1 MFRLSEHLT
10 LSNPEAEFQME
21 KRNGIFEGND
31 PFVIAQRWL
40 SEAEVCEI
48 NDPNA
53 MALSTVDQSGFPN
66 ARMVLLKS
74 IEPNAFVFYT
84 NYESRKSN
92 EINETAK
99 GAICFY
105 WKSLNRQVRLTGS
118 INKVSDQ
125 VSDKY
130 YQSRSRGSRIG
141 AWASKQSRELESR
154 EVLMEKVKLLESKY
168 DEDIPRPTFWGGFA
182 LKPDEFEFWEDGDF
196 RLHDRF
202 VLKPTSLK
210 NEWTAKRYYP

>member
-1 MFRLSEHLT
+1 
-10 LSNPEAEFQME
+10 ME
-21 KRNGIFEGND
+21 LDRIVD
-31 PFVIAQRWL
+31 PILLFKNWL
-40 SEAEVCEI
+40 SEAEKNEI
-48 NDPNA
+48 RDPNA
-53 MALSTVDQSGFPN
+53 MQLATVSKNGMPSV
-66 ARMVLLKS
+66 RTVLLKDIIDTS
-74 IEPNAFVFYT
+74 FVFYT

-154 EVLMEKVKLLESKY
+154 EILMEKVKLLESKY

-202 VLKPTSLK
+202 VLKPTALK
-210 NEWTAKRYYP
+210 NEWIAKRYYP

>member
-1 MFRLSEHLT
+1 LELDR
-10 LSNPEAEFQME
+10 
-21 KRNGIFEGND
+21 IVD
-31 PFVIAQRWL
+31 PILLFKNWL
-40 SEAEVCEI
+40 SEAEKNEI
-48 NDPNA
+48 RDPNA
-53 MALSTVDQSGFPN
+53 MQLATVSKNGMPSV
-66 ARMVLLKS
+66 RTVLLKDIIDTS
-74 IEPNAFVFYT
+74 FVFYT

-118 INKVSDQ
+118 VNKVSDQ

-202 VLKPTSLK
+202 VLKPTALK
-210 NEWTAKRYYP
+210 NEWTARRYYP

>member
-1 MFRLSEHLT
+1 LELD
-10 LSNPEAEFQME
+10 
-21 KRNGIFEGND
+21 KIVD
-31 PFVIAQRWL
+31 PILLFKNWL
-40 SEAEVCEI
+40 SEAEKNEI
-48 NDPNA
+48 RDPNA
-53 MALSTVDQSGFPN
+53 MQLATVSKNGMPSV
-66 ARMVLLKS
+66 RTVLLKDIIDTS
-74 IEPNAFVFYT
+74 FVFYT

>member
-1 MFRLSEHLT
+1 
-10 LSNPEAEFQME
+10 ME
-21 KRNGIFEGND
+21 LDKIVD
-31 PFVIAQRWL
+31 PILLFKNWL
-40 SEAEVCEI
+40 SEAEKNEI
-48 NDPNA
+48 RDPNA
-53 MALSTVDQSGFPN
+53 MQLATVSKNGMPSV
-66 ARMVLLKS
+66 RTVLLKDIIDTS
-74 IEPNAFVFYT
+74 FVFYT

-141 AWASKQSRELESR
+141 AWASKQSRELVSR

-202 VLKPTSLK
+202 VLKPTALE
-210 NEWTAKRYYP
+210 NEWIAKRYYP

>member
-1 MFRLSEHLT
+1 
-10 LSNPEAEFQME
+10 ME
-21 KRNGIFEGND
+21 LDKIVD
-31 PFVIAQRWL
+31 PILLFKNWL
-40 SEAEVCEI
+40 SKAEKNEI
-48 NDPNA
+48 RDPNA
-53 MALSTVDQSGFPN
+53 MQLATVSKNGMPSV
-66 ARMVLLKS
+66 RTVLLKDIIDTS
-74 IEPNAFVFYT
+74 FVFYT

-182 LKPDEFEFWEDGDF
+182 LKPDEFEFWEDGNF

-202 VLKPTSLK
+202 VLKPTALK

>member
-1 MFRLSEHLT
+1 
-10 LSNPEAEFQME
+10 ME
-21 KRNGIFEGND
+21 LDKIVD
-31 PFVIAQRWL
+31 PILLFKNWL
-40 SEAEVCEI
+40 SEAEKNEI
-48 NDPNA
+48 RDPNA
-53 MALSTVDQSGFPN
+53 MQLATVSKNGMPSV
-66 ARMVLLKS
+66 RTVLLKDIIDTS
-74 IEPNAFVFYT
+74 FVFYT

-168 DEDIPRPTFWGGFA
+168 DQDIPRPMFWGGFA

-202 VLKPTSLK
+202 VLKPTALK

>member
-1 MFRLSEHLT
+1 
-10 LSNPEAEFQME
+10 ME
-21 KRNGIFEGND
+21 LDKIVD
-31 PFVIAQRWL
+31 PILLFKNWL
-40 SEAEVCEI
+40 SEAEKNEI
-48 NDPNA
+48 RDPNA
-53 MALSTVDQSGFPN
+53 MQLATVSKNGMPSV
-66 ARMVLLKS
+66 RTVLLKDIIDTS
-74 IEPNAFVFYT
+74 FVFYT

-202 VLKPTSLK
+202 VLKPTALQ
-210 NEWTAKRYYP
+210 NEWIARRYYP

>member
-1 MFRLSEHLT
+1 
-10 LSNPEAEFQME
+10 ME
-21 KRNGIFEGND
+21 LDKIVD
-31 PFVIAQRWL
+31 PILLFKNWL
-40 SEAEVCEI
+40 SEAEKNEI
-48 NDPNA
+48 RDPNA
-53 MALSTVDQSGFPN
+53 MQLATVSKNGMPSV
-66 ARMVLLKS
+66 RTVLLKDIIDTS
-74 IEPNAFVFYT
+74 FVFYT

-118 INKVSDQ
+118 VNKVSDQ

-130 YQSRSRGSRIG
+130 YQSRSRGSRIA

-182 LKPDEFEFWEDGDF
+182 LKPDEFEFWEDGNF

-202 VLKPTSLK
+202 VLKPTALK

>member
-1 MFRLSEHLT
+1 
-10 LSNPEAEFQME
+10 ME
-21 KRNGIFEGND
+21 LDKIVD
-31 PFVIAQRWL
+31 PILLFKNWL
-40 SEAEVCEI
+40 SEAEKNEI
-48 NDPNA
+48 RDPNA
-53 MALSTVDQSGFPN
+53 MQLATVSKNGMPSV
-66 ARMVLLKS
+66 RTVLLKDIIDTS
-74 IEPNAFVFYT
+74 FVFYT

-182 LKPDEFEFWEDGDF
+182 LKPDEFEFWEDGNF

-202 VLKPTSLK
+202 VLTPTALK

>member
-1 MFRLSEHLT
+1 
-10 LSNPEAEFQME
+10 ME
-21 KRNGIFEGND
+21 LDRIVD
-31 PFVIAQRWL
+31 PILLFKNWL
-40 SEAEVCEI
+40 SEAEKNEI
-48 NDPNA
+48 RDPNA
-53 MALSTVDQSGFPN
+53 MQLATVSKNGMPSV
-66 ARMVLLKS
+66 RTVLLKDIIDTS
-74 IEPNAFVFYT
+74 FVFYT

-118 INKVSDQ
+118 VNKVSDQ

-202 VLKPTSLK
+202 VLKPTALK

>member
-1 MFRLSEHLT
+1 LELD
-10 LSNPEAEFQME
+10 
-21 KRNGIFEGND
+21 KIVD
-31 PFVIAQRWL
+31 PILLFKNWL
-40 SEAEVCEI
+40 SEAEKNEI
-48 NDPNA
+48 RDPNA
-53 MALSTVDQSGFPN
+53 MQLATVSKNGMPSV
-66 ARMVLLKS
+66 RTVLLKDIIDTS
-74 IEPNAFVFYT
+74 FVFYT

-202 VLKPTSLK
+202 ILKPTALE
-210 NEWTAKRYYP
+210 NEWIARRYYP

>member
-1 MFRLSEHLT
+1 
-10 LSNPEAEFQME
+10 ME
-21 KRNGIFEGND
+21 LDKIVD
-31 PFVIAQRWL
+31 PILLFKNWL
-40 SEAEVCEI
+40 SEAEKNEI
-48 NDPNA
+48 RDPNA
-53 MALSTVDQSGFPN
+53 MQLATVSKNGMPSV
-66 ARMVLLKS
+66 RTVLLKDIIDTS
-74 IEPNAFVFYT
+74 FVFYT

-118 INKVSDQ
+118 VNKVSDQ

-202 VLKPTSLK
+202 VLKPTALK
-210 NEWTAKRYYP
+210 NEWTARRYYP

>member
-1 MFRLSEHLT
+1 
-10 LSNPEAEFQME
+10 ME
-21 KRNGIFEGND
+21 LDKIVD
-31 PFVIAQRWL
+31 PILLFKNWL
-40 SEAEVCEI
+40 SEAEKNEI
-48 NDPNA
+48 RDPNA
-53 MALSTVDQSGFPN
+53 MQLATVSKNGMPSV
-66 ARMVLLKS
+66 RTVLLKDIIDTS
-74 IEPNAFVFYT
+74 FVFYT

-202 VLKPTSLK
+202 VLKPTALE

>member
-1 MFRLSEHLT
+1 
-10 LSNPEAEFQME
+10 ME
-21 KRNGIFEGND
+21 LDKIVD
-31 PFVIAQRWL
+31 PILLFKNWL
-40 SEAEVCEI
+40 SEAEKNEI
-48 NDPNA
+48 RDPNA
-53 MALSTVDQSGFPN
+53 MQLATVSKNGMPSV
-66 ARMVLLKS
+66 RTVLLKNIIDTS
-74 IEPNAFVFYT
+74 FVFYT

-202 VLKPTSLK
+202 VLKPTALK

>member
-1 MFRLSEHLT
+1 
-10 LSNPEAEFQME
+10 ME
-21 KRNGIFEGND
+21 LDRIVD
-31 PFVIAQRWL
+31 PILLFKNWL
-40 SEAEVCEI
+40 SEAEKNEI
-48 NDPNA
+48 RDPNA
-53 MALSTVDQSGFPN
+53 MQLATVSKNGMPSV
-66 ARMVLLKS
+66 RTVLLKDIIDTS
-74 IEPNAFVFYT
+74 FVFYT

-118 INKVSDQ
+118 VNKVSDQ

-202 VLKPTSLK
+202 VLKPTALK
-210 NEWTAKRYYP
+210 NEWTTKRYYP

>member
-1 MFRLSEHLT
+1 
-10 LSNPEAEFQME
+10 ME
-21 KRNGIFEGND
+21 LDKIVD
-31 PFVIAQRWL
+31 PILLFKNWL
-40 SEAEVCEI
+40 SEAEKNEI
-48 NDPNA
+48 RDPNA
-53 MALSTVDQSGFPN
+53 MQLATVSKNGMPSV
-66 ARMVLLKS
+66 RTVLLKDIIDTS
-74 IEPNAFVFYT
+74 FVFYT

-202 VLKPTSLK
+202 VLKPTALK
-210 NEWTAKRYYP
+210 NEGTAKRYYP

>member
-1 MFRLSEHLT
+1 
-10 LSNPEAEFQME
+10 ME
-21 KRNGIFEGND
+21 LDKIVD
-31 PFVIAQRWL
+31 PILLFKNWL
-40 SEAEVCEI
+40 SEAEKNEI
-48 NDPNA
+48 RDPNA
-53 MALSTVDQSGFPN
+53 MQLATVSKNGMPSV
-66 ARMVLLKS
+66 RTVLLKDIIDTS
-74 IEPNAFVFYT
+74 FVFYT

-154 EVLMEKVKLLESKY
+154 DVLMEKVKLLESKY

-202 VLKPTSLK
+202 VLKPTALK

>member
-1 MFRLSEHLT
+1 
-10 LSNPEAEFQME
+10 ME
-21 KRNGIFEGND
+21 LDKIVD
-31 PFVIAQRWL
+31 PLLLFKNWL
-40 SEAEVCEI
+40 SEAEKNEI
-48 NDPNA
+48 RDPNA
-53 MALSTVDQSGFPN
+53 MQLATVSKNGMPSV
-66 ARMVLLKS
+66 RTVLLKDIIDTS
-74 IEPNAFVFYT
+74 FVFYT

-202 VLKPTSLK
+202 VLKPTALK

>member
-1 MFRLSEHLT
+1 
-10 LSNPEAEFQME
+10 ME
-21 KRNGIFEGND
+21 LDKIVD
-31 PFVIAQRWL
+31 PILLFKNWL
-40 SEAEVCEI
+40 SEAEKNEI
-48 NDPNA
+48 RDPNA
-53 MALSTVDQSGFPN
+53 MQLATVSKNGIPSV
-66 ARMVLLKS
+66 RTVLLKDIIDTS
-74 IEPNAFVFYT
+74 FVFYT

-202 VLKPTSLK
+202 VLKPTALK

>member
-1 MFRLSEHLT
+1 
-10 LSNPEAEFQME
+10 ME
-21 KRNGIFEGND
+21 LDKIVD
-31 PFVIAQRWL
+31 PILLFKQWL
-40 SEAEVCEI
+40 SEAEKKEI
-48 NDPNA
+48 RDPNA
-53 MALSTVDQSGFPN
+53 MQLATVSKNGMPSV
-66 ARMVLLKS
+66 RTVLLKDIIDTS
-74 IEPNAFVFYT
+74 FVFYT

-118 INKVSDQ
+118 VNKVSDQ